1 VGILLMRL
9 PLSLKNAFNLIQKQ
23 SNFHMNKQIKKQWV
37 EALRSEEYK
46 QGQECLHNP
55 SDNTFCCL
63 GVLCDLYVK
72 DHPDIT
78 WEESLE
84 CNGLNDTLNGG
95 YLIREFDGGR
105 LINGYMGYLPNE
117 VVKWAE
123 IKEPVEVF
131 GDVIVKRY
139 NGEHVSLTEL
149 NDIGVPF
156 TLISEYI
163 EHNMIH
169 QEDED
174 EDEDLQED
182 SLEDNDEQSLEYF
195 NRYIA
200 GDR

>member
-1 VGILLMRL
+1 
-9 PLSLKNAFNLIQKQ
+9 
-23 SNFHMNKQIKKQWV
+23 
-37 EALRSEEYK
+37 
-46 QGQECLHNP
+46 
-55 SDNTFCCL
+55 L

-84 CNGLNDTLNGG
+84 CNGLNKFNVG

-105 LINGYMGYLPNE
+105 LINGYMGYLPSE

-123 IKEPVEVF
+123 IKEPADVF

-174 EDEDLQED
+174 EDDDIEVEHETED
-182 SLEDNDEQSLEYF
+182 SFYED
-195 NRYIA
+195 
-200 GDR
+200 

>member
-1 VGILLMRL
+1 
-9 PLSLKNAFNLIQKQ
+9 
-23 SNFHMNKQIKKQWV
+23 MNKQIKQQWIK
-37 EALRSEEYK
+37 ALRSEEYK

-78 WEESLE
+78 WDESLE
-84 CNGLNDTLNGG
+84 CKGLNDKLNGG
-95 YLIREFDGGR
+95 YLIKEVDSGGR
-105 LINGYMGYLPNE
+105 LINGYMGYLPSV

-123 IKEPVEVF
+123 IEEPAEVF

-139 NGEHVSLTEL
+139 SGEHISLTEL
-149 NDIGVPF
+149 NDIGAPF

-163 EHNMIH
+163 EHNMMY

-174 EDEDLQED
+174 EDDDIEAEHETED
-182 SLEDNDEQSLEYF
+182 SFYED
-195 NRYIA
+195 
-200 GDR
+200 